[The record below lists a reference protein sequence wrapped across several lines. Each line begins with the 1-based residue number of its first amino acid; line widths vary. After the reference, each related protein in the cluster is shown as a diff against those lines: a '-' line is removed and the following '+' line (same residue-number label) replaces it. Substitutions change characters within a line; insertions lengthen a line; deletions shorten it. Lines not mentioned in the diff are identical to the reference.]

1 VHWDTVRSYLD
12 RLDSPTTTYH
22 VHVSNSNQLFDTYA
36 GVDTCGDRLCRE
48 LDELVR
54 SEEHADAECISF
66 IGHSMGG
73 LITRNAVAKAYD
85 RKTKKLVL
93 GGRPLEP
100 THFLS
105 LATPHLG
112 FADAERCPMESAW
125 YIPFSRRLVPF
136 VSSRVLG
143 EAGRQF
149 FHRDESKL
157 ILRMASHEQLEGL
170 RAFKTRTAY
179 GNVSGD
185 HLVGWGNAS
194 LRDELE
200 MDAVRAEI
208 EALRDVKHR
217 GVVREDAVDAAWR
230 GCDDRWSHPRSSPG
244 AAPESQAAAR
254 ANISSLGWRR
264 VDVSFRDARLSGLA
278 HQHIMTQRKRLNAI
292 GEQTARHVAQSFALY
307 EGTSS

>member
-1 VHWDTVRSYLD
+1 MPTGLWGQSVHWDTVRSYLD

-36 GVDTCGDRLCRE
+36 GIDTCGDRLCRE

-85 RKTKKLVL
+85 RQTKKLVL
-93 GGRPLEP
+93 GGRALEP

-105 LATPHLG
+105 LATPHVG

-157 ILRMASHEQLEGL
+157 ILRMASHEQLEVL

-194 LRDELE
+194 LRDELRWTRFGRRLKRFW
-200 MDAVRAEI
+200 MSSIGASCGKMRWTP
-208 EALRDVKHR
+208 R
-217 GVVREDAVDAAWR
+217 GEVATS
-230 GCDDRWSHPRSSPG
+230 DRR
-244 AAPESQAAAR
+244 
-254 ANISSLGWRR
+254 NLGRHLGRR
-264 VDVSFRDARLSGLA
+264 QS
-278 HQHIMTQRKRLNAI
+278 RKRLR
-292 GEQTARHVAQSFALY
+292 GQTSRRWGGVVL
-307 EGTSS
+307 T